1 MSKIS
6 DFYVQ
11 RDELLKSSGQIELE
25 DKLMAREEKLLRE
38 ELLPEVGKALLP
50 LLREVKTSLT
60 LNINYM
66 PDGVLAMSFTRN
78 SMMVKIPK
86 EVENVENEKNSDDY
100 ASPIVDSTEVEEP
113 MPTDVEQ
120 TSDEDDTANDE
131 QKNGNYVI
139 VFFPNG
145 NEVKLSTS
153 TLKKFRVVFPDGT
166 AFCETQGRV
175 TLKKTL
181 RKIGLKRICK
191 EATEI
196 QHAGYQLV
204 STIPCRDETGKF
216 QNNKQDQVD
225 GYYMYKNTDS
235 KDKISDILK
244 LNRKFSIG
252 LKVYSFEG
260 VDLTDAV
267 DFKEKREYDKKK
279 DTIYIPK
286 SDNATIKDLFEE
298 WLLKEMKQSGARTY
312 LSTLN
317 NSLKV
322 IINKYVD
329 ENADSV
335 FSFTTVSEMEMCMEL
350 LESNEEYMALDAPK
364 RSSFNGPMKKWMQFL
379 QELEKE
385 KKG

>member
-252 LKVYSFEG
+252 LKVYSYEG

-267 DFKEKREYDKKK
+267 DFKEKLEYYKKK
-279 DTIYIPK
+279 DTLYIPK

-350 LESNEEYMALDAPK
+350 LESNEE
-364 RSSFNGPMKKWMQFL
+364 
-379 QELEKE
+379 
-385 KKG
+385 